1 MQVRAKL
8 VCGVSAGVLLAG
20 LGSVAQAADQAAT
33 SVDSTQ
39 LEELVVT
46 AQRRTETSQTVP
58 ISITVLSGEAL
69 RGRVRTSGE
78 ITQMVPNIQL
88 GAPIGFGTPRT
99 GIRGVSQSDYN
110 PNATTSN
117 MLYFDDVP
125 LDAPIAQGSPI
136 WDLERV
142 EVLRGPQ
149 GTLFGRN
156 ATGGAVR
163 FISAMPKNEA
173 EGYAEVGYGAHDL
186 RESRGAYGGPI
197 TDTLKARVSYTFRDF
212 GGDIDNV
219 VLQTKQGRQ
228 KYAGFRGILDWQPT
242 EELRVVLRAQHL
254 NGDQDVLSWKV
265 SPGLTN
271 SPGNFGPL
279 INYPSL
285 AALQAAYGFKNLG
298 HASDYEVSETDVPV
312 NEHLEHTPISLNVD
326 YDLGF
331 ATLTSVSGYLNV
343 NQYLIYDNDATPAP
357 ILNEY
362 DRSFAQQWSQEFR
375 LTSPDE
381 GRFKWIAGVFYM
393 KEKIKADLDF
403 DATAWLTTTA
413 DSPFAGLNTLGI
425 TRGTR
430 THLRTWAAFLHTTY
444 DITPDLK
451 LTAAARYTDERR
463 RLDYNFASFWDF
475 PTAVPGTSAQAF
487 DWIRAVNSGNRGTLV
502 FAQDPAHASA
512 SKSWDNVSWKVGL
525 DYRLGGVGM
534 VYGLV
539 SRGFKGGAFPPG
551 ATALGD
557 ILTPD
562 GSKIL
567 SVDPEIVTDYEVG
580 FKGDII
586 PGKLRFNAS
595 AFYYDYKNFQTNQL
609 FPALSVQILSNL
621 PKAELYGVEAEI
633 TAKPIENLTINV
645 GAGAV
650 HTKITK
656 ADDPSLV
663 GHKLPLAEDFNWNAL
678 VRYDIPT
685 SIGTF
690 SPEVSAKRTGN
701 YYSSK
706 ENALELGDYTLINA
720 RIGYES
726 PNGKYYG
733 AIWGT
738 NLGDVMRA
746 IAVDDPSEFFG
757 STLSNVNEH
766 RRYGITVGAR
776 F

>member
-1 MQVRAKL
+1 MQGRAKL

-20 LGSVAQAADQAAT
+20 LGSVAQAADPAT
-33 SVDSTQ
+33 PSASSTQ
-39 LEELVVT
+39 LEELIVT
-46 AQRRTETSQTVP
+46 AERRAETSQKVP
-58 ISITVLSGEAL
+58 ISITVIGADAL
-69 RGRVRTSGE
+69 REHIRTSGE
-78 ITQMVPNIQL
+78 VAQMVPNIQL

-99 GIRGVSQSDYN
+99 GIRGVSQSDFN

-163 FISAMPKNEA
+163 YISAMPKNEA
-173 EGYAEVGYGAHDL
+173 EGYVEVGYGAHDL
-186 RESRGAYGGPI
+186 KESRGAYGGPI
-197 TDTLKARVSYTFRDF
+197 TDTLKARFSYTYRDF
-212 GGDIDNV
+212 GGDINNV
-219 VLQTKQGRQ
+219 VLQTKQGKQ

-242 EELRVVLRAQHL
+242 EQLRVVLRAQHL
-254 NGDQDVLSWKV
+254 NGDQDVLEWKI
-265 SPGLTN
+265 SPGLSNLPT
-271 SPGNFGPL
+271 NFGPL

-298 HASDYEVSETDVPV
+298 QSSNYYISESDVPV
-312 NEHLEHTPISLNVD
+312 TEHIEHTPISLNID
-326 YDLGF
+326 YNLGF
-331 ATLTSVSGYLNV
+331 ATLTSVSGFLNV
-343 NQYLIYDNDATPAP
+343 DQYLIYDDDSTPAP
-357 ILNEY
+357 ILTEY

-375 LTSPDE
+375 LTSPDQ
-381 GRFKWIAGVFYM
+381 GRFKWIAGAFYM
-393 KEKIKADLDF
+393 QEKIKADQDLDV
-403 DATAWLTTTA
+403 TAWLTNV
-413 DSPFAGLNTLGI
+413 AGSGFEGSKTVDIAHGTL
-425 TRGTR
+425 TQV
-430 THLRTWAAFLHTTY
+430 RTWAAFLHTTY
-444 DITPDLK
+444 DITSDLK
-451 LTAAARYTDERR
+451 LTAAVRYTDERR
-463 RLDYNFASFWDF
+463 QLDYNFNSFWDF
-475 PTAVPGTSAQAF
+475 PTAVPGTSREVF
-487 DWIRAVNSGNRGTLV
+487 DFIRAVNTGNRGALI
-502 FAQDPAHASA
+502 FAEDPAHASGA
-512 SKSWDNVSWKVGL
+512 KSWSNVSWKVGL
-525 DYRLGGVGM
+525 DYNLGQLGM

-539 SRGFKGGAFPPG
+539 SRGFKGGALPPG
-551 ATALGD
+551 ANALGD

-562 GSKIL
+562 GSKI
-567 SVDPEIVTDYEVG
+567 VTVEPEIVTDYEVG
-580 FKGDII
+580 FKGDVV

-609 FPALSVQILSNL
+609 FPQLSIQILSNL

-633 TAKPIENLTINV
+633 TAKPIEHLTIDL
-645 GAGAV
+645 GLGAV
-650 HTKITK
+650 HTRITK
-656 ADDPSLV
+656 ADDPSLT

-690 SPEVSAKRTGN
+690 SPEVSAKHTGS

-706 ENALELGDYTLINA
+706 ENALELGDFTLINA

-726 PNGKYYG
+726 PDGKYY
-733 AIWGT
+733 AALWAT
-738 NLGDVMRA
+738 NLGDVIRP

-766 RRYGITVGAR
+766 RRYGLTVGAR